1 MTVLFHSGT
10 LCPVIGSECV
20 LSAVSLQDVM
30 KTLVCVAWR
39 VGFSSDESY
48 CAAVIQCAASVVL
61 FWVQG
66 VSISVLFVCNFSC
79 ISAFGWT
86 DARQTDRQTDRQTG
100 GQRVRRTDLI
110 FHCQLGQS
118 SPSRPLS
125 PDHIATYGQSPGLQ
139 TKPFSPDSRANVRWS
154 QVEARSQ
161 LPRPRHGAEHPRGRW
176 LCVCSGARG
185 WVRILALSS
194 ALYGRL

>member
-1 MTVLFHSGT
+1 MNHIAQQWYSVQLLLCFSGCKGCRFQFYLFA
-10 LCPVIGSECV
+10 I
-20 LSAVSLQDVM
+20 SLVFLHLAEQM
-30 KTLVCVAWR
+30 P
-39 VGFSSDESY
+39 
-48 CAAVIQCAASVVL
+48 
-61 FWVQG
+61 
-66 VSISVLFVCNFSC
+66 
-79 ISAFGWT
+79 
-86 DARQTDRQTDRQTG
+86 DRQTDRQTG